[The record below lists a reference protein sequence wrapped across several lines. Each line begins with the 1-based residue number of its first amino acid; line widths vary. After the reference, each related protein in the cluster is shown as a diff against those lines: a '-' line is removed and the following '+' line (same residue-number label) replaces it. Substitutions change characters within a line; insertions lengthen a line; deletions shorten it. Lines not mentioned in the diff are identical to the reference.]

1 MPWMN
6 RNGFPYSQLGITMN
20 AWEASGVYGLY
31 KEQQWIYIG
40 ETGDMRGRLLE
51 HLGGDHPRIVAA
63 MPTYF
68 SYELHPAFKRVARQ
82 DALILELRP
91 LCNAR
96 LG

>member
-1 MPWMN
+1 MPWTN

-51 HLGGDHPRIVAA
+51 HLGGDNPPKSLPPCP
-63 MPTYF
+63 PTSVTSF
-68 SYELHPAFKRVARQ
+68 IRRSRGWLDRM
-82 DALILELRP
+82 L
-91 LCNAR
+91 
-96 LG
+96 